1 MSFNLRPGTSLFGN
15 ITFTPGTNENYVAP
29 PIHQGPPPM
38 TVGWSNAGLSE
49 SERVAPAA
57 NGMQLYRYDQPYTN
71 AHPNRTLHNL
81 PEYLEGLP
89 FTVESAQAGPENGI
103 EGTPH
108 SLEEYTFNTSG
119 TLYLI
124 LRADWG
130 GYVQNP
136 MGLQQLTVPTSDTSI
151 GTGVL
156 DPSAWTSVED
166 SVGYMGGGG
175 DYGTYVFSRSVE
187 AGTHSLNNL
196 YYYAF
201 KADATAPAAPEPAPA
216 PSASWVVVSANK
228 DDDAGNSSGS
238 IYVYDNNDL
247 SSQPYK
253 LVPNDGKAYMYF
265 ASEIS
270 ILDEKMYVG
279 VRNDDDIIPDSGAVY
294 VYDINNLGS
303 QPLVK
308 IKAYDA
314 AQLDNFGSSVYITS
328 DKLIVGAFGDDDN
341 GSNSGSIYVYDANN
355 LSASPTKIPSP
366 GNANDRFGSSIVAN
380 SSKIAVG
387 AYGTDR
393 GGVENS
399 GAVYVYDANDLSSTP
414 VKLEPNTLFAEAEQY
429 GRSSINLSISEDKLV
444 VGAYLNDDL
453 ADRAGKVYIYDL
465 NDLSAQPTELTAF
478 DGHGNQRFG
487 ISTRLTGDRLL
498 VGANG
503 SQGFT
508 GAVYIYDMNDLSA
521 TPTKLQP
528 SALEVS
534 DYFGAFID
542 TYGSTLVIG
551 AHGDDDMA
559 SGSGAAYVYDL
570 DDLSVEPTKLT
581 PYDGAKNDHFGITV
595 KLA

>member
-201 KADATAPAAPEPAPA
+201 KADATAPAAPEPAP
-216 PSASWVVVSANK
+216 SIVTEGLTFHV
-228 DDDAGNSSGS
+228 DAGNISSYSGS
-238 IYVYDNNDL
+238 GTTWTDLSGNGIDGTFVNGPTYSSDDGGKIVFDNSDDYINFTSPTLAFGTGPFAMEIWVKVTSAPDQFDQIMQGRTPDATGVFWGYRSGNLDFLDNNDSYPL
-247 SSQPYK
+247 LRKSWPTQGEWTH
-253 LVPNDGKAYMYF
+253 LVITRD
-265 ASEIS
+265 ASNIVS
-270 ILDEKMYVG
+270 LYRNGVLDEGTVSNELSFDQTEMT
-279 VRNDDDIIPDSGAVY
+279 I
-294 VYDINNLGS
+294 
-303 QPLVK
+303 
-308 IKAYDA
+308 
-314 AQLDNFGSSVYITS
+314 GSSFGYN
-328 DKLIVGAFGDDDN
+328 VGREVGLARL
-341 GSNSGSIYVYDANN
+341 YVNKG
-355 LSASPTKIPSP
+355 LSAEEVTQNYDDAKS
-366 GNANDRFGSSIVAN
+366 RFG
-380 SSKIAVG
+380 
-387 AYGTDR
+387 
-393 GGVENS
+393 
-399 GAVYVYDANDLSSTP
+399 
-414 VKLEPNTLFAEAEQY
+414 
-429 GRSSINLSISEDKLV
+429 
-444 VGAYLNDDL
+444 
-453 ADRAGKVYIYDL
+453 
-465 NDLSAQPTELTAF
+465 
-478 DGHGNQRFG
+478 H
-487 ISTRLTGDRLL
+487 
-498 VGANG
+498 
-503 SQGFT
+503 
-508 GAVYIYDMNDLSA
+508 
-521 TPTKLQP
+521 
-528 SALEVS
+528 
-534 DYFGAFID
+534 
-542 TYGSTLVIG
+542 
-551 AHGDDDMA
+551 
-559 SGSGAAYVYDL
+559 
-570 DDLSVEPTKLT
+570 
-581 PYDGAKNDHFGITV
+581 
-595 KLA
+595 